1 MTDYEVT
8 YSFQNIRF
16 TDPADFAGKDTLFTI
31 DDLDLSEDEKYEL
44 IDFMANH
51 RNNEKT
57 DDYFYDYEYWGGNA
71 IFCTTTAYDEDE
83 LKSMTEGSLVT
94 SMGSTFKD
102 HFILWN
108 ELPGFLKDKVKDY
121 WGSKADMLYEW
132 ACDVEDVSDDDDFD
146 VDIDDD
152 YFDMENKTASNET
165 LSAYVGQP
173 LTEDVLDKITDE
185 MENDLID
192 YDDYGGYEDDPI
204 QDGYLEIFARY
215 GIEFNFYK
223 DGEKVDD
230 GKDVTTWFTG
240 GDYPN
245 IPDSCK
251 GQIITDC
258 QIDWNN
264 QEWDGDI
271 QGMEGEPG
279 EWMTRYYVFTI
290 NIYVS

>member
-1 MTDYEVT
+1 MTDYEVE
-8 YSFQNIRF
+8 YSFKDIRF
-16 TDPADFAGKDTLFTI
+16 TDPADFGGKDTLFTI
-31 DDLDLSEDEKYEL
+31 NDLDLSEDEKEAL

-51 RNNEKT
+51 RNSEKT
-57 DDYFYDYEYWGGNA
+57 DDFFYEFEYWQGNL
-71 IFCTTTAYDEDE
+71 ISCVTQAYSDDE
-83 LKSMTEGSLVT
+83 LKSMTEGASFT
-94 SMGSTFKD
+94 SMGATYKD

-108 ELPGFLKDKVKDY
+108 MLPGFLKDKVKDY

-152 YFDMENKTASNET
+152 FDIENKTASNET
-165 LSAYVGQP
+165 LSTYVGKP

-271 QGMEGEPG
+271 QGMEGEAG
-279 EWMTRYYVFTI
+279 EWMTRYYVFTV